1 MQNAFIGYLAV
12 QIKGIVDRLVRL
24 VDRLVLIVDRLVL
37 PYQFI
42 HSRPSSRY
50 VSVGKEVE
58 ELLISL
64 SIKEKLCAKVFKQ
77 RGGLRRGGGR
87 LKANYWMTWFQSYRR
102 PQSNLRQMLI
112 KFNHSN

>member
-1 MQNAFIGYLAV
+1 MQNAFIGYLAT
-12 QIKGIVDRLVRL
+12 QIKGVVDRLVRL

-64 SIKEKLCAKVFKQ
+64 SIKEKIMRQ
-77 RGGLRRGGGR
+77 RDSNKGGLEEGWGSPKSK
-87 LKANYWMTWFQSYRR
+87 LLDDLVSKLSQAA
-102 PQSNLRQMLI
+102 I
-112 KFNHSN
+112 KPSTNVNKIQP

>member
-1 MQNAFIGYLAV
+1 MQNAFIDYLAA
-12 QIKGIVDRLVRL
+12 QIKGVVDRLVRL

-50 VSVGKEVE
+50 VSIGKEVE

-64 SIKEKLCAKVFKQ
+64 STKEKIMRQ
-77 RGGLRRGGGR
+77 RDLNKGGLEEGGV
-87 LKANYWMTWFQSYRR
+87 
-102 PQSNLRQMLI
+102 
-112 KFNHSN
+112 

>member
-1 MQNAFIGYLAV
+1 MQNAFIGHLAA
-12 QIKGIVDRLVRL
+12 QIKGV

-50 VSVGKEVE
+50 VSIGKEVE

-64 SIKEKLCAKVFKQ
+64 SIKEKIMRQ
-77 RGGLRRGGGR
+77 RDSNKGG
-87 LKANYWMTWFQSYRR
+87 A
-102 PQSNLRQMLI
+102 
-112 KFNHSN
+112 

>member
-1 MQNAFIGYLAV
+1 MQNAFIGYLAA
-12 QIKGIVDRLVRL
+12 QIKGVVDRLVRL

-64 SIKEKLCAKVFKQ
+64 SIKEKIMRQ
-77 RGGLRRGGGR
+77 RDSNKGGLEEGWGSPKSK
-87 LKANYWMTWFQSYRR
+87 LLDDLVSKLSQAA
-102 PQSNLRQMLI
+102 I
-112 KFNHSN
+112 KPSTNVNKNQL

>member
-1 MQNAFIGYLAV
+1 MQNAFIGYLAA
-12 QIKGIVDRLVRL
+12 QIKGV

-50 VSVGKEVE
+50 VSIGKEVE

-64 SIKEKLCAKVFKQ
+64 SIKEKIMRQ
-77 RGGLRRGGGR
+77 RDSNKGGLEEGWGSPKSK
-87 LKANYWMTWFQSYRR
+87 LLDDLVSKLSQAANQTFD
-102 PQSNLRQMLI
+102 
-112 KFNHSN
+112 KC